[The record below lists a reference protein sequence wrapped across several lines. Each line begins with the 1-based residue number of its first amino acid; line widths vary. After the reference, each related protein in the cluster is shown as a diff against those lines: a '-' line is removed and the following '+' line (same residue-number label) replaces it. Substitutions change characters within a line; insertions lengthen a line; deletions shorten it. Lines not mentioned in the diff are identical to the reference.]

1 MSEKY
6 LNPSFPYSIMKN
18 REFQTNLQAKV
29 FNGRSSG
36 ILLIKPKNKGF
47 VGIGIK
53 IFERRTFE
61 AILLTEKGQHVNEQF
76 MNAELVAKG
85 TLKKAFFSWPMLVL
99 MFLGKVGKATVSQ
112 IKDEILGSYGEFR
125 WLEEINIITQKIEKI
140 TEQWRIS

>member
-1 MSEKY
+1 MEDK
-6 LNPSFPYSIMKN
+6 
-18 REFQTNLQAKV
+18 RFQNNLQVKV
-29 FNGRSSG
+29 PNIQSLD
-36 ILLIKPKNKGF
+36 ILLIKPKNNGF
-47 VGIGIK
+47 VEIEKK